1 MLELLIFLL
10 KSTEI
15 YLPSPVNN
23 NNKNLVLMELCMGKV
38 NEKISKYRPCYQM
51 ASFIVSLYNIASKD

>member
-10 KSTEI
+10 KSTET

-23 NNKNLVLMELCMGKV
+23 NNK
-38 NEKISKYRPCYQM
+38 IS
-51 ASFIVSLYNIASKD
+51 SFDETLHREGQ